1 MQKRIISVICSFT
14 VLATLFLFA
23 YRDSVSDKESVPQT
37 VSLVSSDTS
46 FADSEHSE
54 ESETIDNI
62 YIDLQVNGDGYYSLF
77 GETTINYGSEGIDY
91 ISIYDP
97 VLLSFSVSSEYG
109 GGVWVLDLDE
119 GEQILSDLN
128 DIAAELETSDNRELL
143 EKINSI
149 IEIISYSG
157 PYTEA
162 ST

>member
-14 VLATLFLFA
+14 VLAILFLFIS
-23 YRDSVSDKESVPQT
+23 RDPSSDKKSVSQT

-46 FADSEHSE
+46 FSASEHLE
-54 ESETIDNI
+54 ESETMDNI
-62 YIDLQVNGDGYYSLF
+62 YIDLHVNGDGHYSLF

-97 VLLSFSVSSEYG
+97 ILLSFSVSSEYG
-109 GGVWVLDLDE
+109 GGVWILDLDE
-119 GEQILSDLN
+119 GKQILGNLN
-128 DIAAELETSDNRELL
+128 DIAAELETSDNRKLL

-149 IEIISYSG
+149 IEIMSYSE